1 MSDSGCGGDWE
12 GNSSRRARFS
22 SLPALHARL
31 RLRGAERRG
40 AGAGRRDMVC
50 PATLRRQL
58 FGGKLFTGFRGENG
72 PEGNSSSEP
81 RVPVNNFP
89 ATGVTG

>member
-50 PATLRRQL
+50 PATLRRQV
-58 FGGKLFTGFRGENG
+58 FGGKLCLGSFKIKIQVVWEDLLVA
-72 PEGNSSSEP
+72 P
-81 RVPVNNFP
+81 
-89 ATGVTG
+89 